1 MLVDGRQN
9 LKSSVEECGEA
20 CLANPSCTTFSYCAK
35 PEGCYEDFVFQSCF
49 LKRHDNPQAREAYSR
64 DEWTPWT
71 SGVVERGGG
80 TGSSPPPPSSPMPT
94 PSAGTSAGGFSLE
107 ANANYAGRVLV
118 DGRQNLK
125 SSVEECGESCLANPQ
140 CTTFAYCPKPEGCYE
155 DFVFQS
161 CFLKVHDNPQAR
173 EAYSRDEWTPWTG
186 GIVERG
192 DGTAGG
198 VSPYASAPAPAPS
211 SPTLSSQLAEAGI
224 ASGGFSLEANA
235 NYAGEV
241 LVDGRQNLKSSVEEC
256 GEACLANPSCTTFSY
271 CAKPEGCFQ
280 DFVWQSCFLKKHDEP
295 SAREAY
301 SRDEWTPWTSG
312 VVERGGGTGS
322 SPPPSSPT
330 TAGGVSSYASAP
342 SSSPTPSTGSAS
354 GGFSLEAN
362 ANYAGR
368 VLVDGRQNLKS
379 SVEECGES
387 CLANP
392 QCTTFAYCPKPE
404 GCYEDFVFQSC
415 FLKVHDNPQARE
427 AYSRDE
433 WTPWTGGIV
442 ERGDGTAGG
451 VSPYASAPS
460 SSSSPAPKP
469 STGSASGGFSLET
482 NANYAGEVLVDG
494 RQNLKSSVEA
504 CGESCLA
511 NPQCTTFAYCGKPE
525 GCFQDFVF
533 QSCFLKR
540 HSSPELREAYSR
552 DEWTPWTS
560 GVVERKGTS
569 SSVGVN
575 PATWSGTSPPAV
587 QQGGGAASVYSNVPY
602 VPPTAD
608 IRMQDGKPIG
618 YPNPLEPPRGVYLG
632 VSPQEVNGTADL
644 QRYLTAFGG
653 FVPVNYNIFVHIPIL
668 DYQLRYLDQFLAQ
681 VAGLGGVATVT
692 VEPFDGLD
700 LVTPSTIAPIV
711 ERCAFFER
719 MRASCIVRF
728 AHEMNGGWYPWSR
741 QPTKYVEKFRLVSD
755 AVRRGTKRGAVM
767 WSPNSAARDYPFA
780 APSDLAGN
788 PEFARLDTNR
798 DGIVNNRDDP
808 FGPYWPGDSYVDW
821 VGLSVYHFGV
831 EYPFGKDNE
840 AAPRDSFLLRVA
852 PRTLGEAAA
861 DIPFDFYETYAVGKS
876 KPLGIGET
884 GALFMPSKQR
894 SGTPSELEVKRSW
907 WQQFVNGGP
916 GGTSLSTLLPQLK
929 LITWFDIV
937 KFESEVNSVVDWRV
951 SGSPQ
956 ISVPFQKEMLTSP
969 ASRGFMLDLN
979 AYHGL
984 FPSSCIDLDTPVG
997 LVSSDAANA
1006 AVTPYHSMPLSGG
1019 VPSALPS
1026 SVRAAAPMCSIE
1038 RNSNYR
1044 GTVVVNGHTHRTA
1057 TAGDCCASCFGE
1069 VPDGGGTSYAATSG
1083 ATMTSS
1089 SLANVFVWCADPNG
1103 CFGDFAFGE
1112 CWCKWSDTPQ
1122 RRVAWARGPA
1132 VPWVSG
1138 TRADALDADQR
1149 GVRDDVTTF
1158 DVDGSNPMYYY
1169 EGDASLLDG
1178 QLEPDFLSGQE
1189 PDYLSGQGNG
1199 DRWTVPYPTASGI
1212 GGGTPQLACPT
1223 VTTSG
1228 SGGYSGS
1235 DGGGGSSSS
1244 TFSTMNGI
1252 AAALRDAS
1260 TFEVRPTTNFQE
1272 WHIAMNVTNP
1282 LSVPVDIGGM
1292 GIKVAYSPWQQRRDG
1307 ASPDSQFEWFP
1318 AHFED
1323 FRVVCTYAFVVNTNG
1338 EFTDP
1343 RRGASADLQPLNVC
1357 PVMYTV
1363 FDEQLGLGGAVTP
1376 STPES
1381 LRVSKM
1387 IGGTTTS
1394 VDSMNP
1400 RRFFTLVLPFG
1411 VVLCPGCS
1419 LIGDPDGVT
1428 FVLAASNG
1436 VNGLDFTRPP
1446 AAVVDFPDDAS
1457 SAIRQQQHGGMASTN
1472 RKSQGALTC
1481 LKMTPDW
1488 RTALEAQSLQSPS
1501 RQIPPST
1508 PRQPT
1513 AGGGGG
1519 GGGMIPMLPS
1529 SGGGGS
1535 PPPPQEQK
1543 TDDSTSTSCQDFLAS
1558 ASAPLLVL
1566 SPPRHTSD
1574 GSMWVFSGDVL
1585 RAPGPSAGK
1594 SLDVSDT
1601 SFELAVSPWVQPSTG
1616 GEYELASP
1624 NDLVFECVNL
1634 ELSAQPGRN
1643 ICDSISLSAR
1653 DLEGSAAIVF
1663 RIGFQRGAEAMPL
1676 CDVPNQCSL
1685 RGAGSIP
1692 VDSAQNIAFVIRHRD
1707 APRMRLDANAPVIDE
1722 DVTCSSGG
1730 GVTTYAT
1737 RDPPA
1742 LPPAGAGLPSGI
1754 SPKSPALNAACAPGT
1769 MLACNPDGTPG
1780 EGMQYLVNLLE
1791 TLPPSNTLAMGF
1803 GDEAASG
1810 EAIFIGG
1817 TILRID
1823 DQDIAAAQQQDG
1835 EVTAMQVS
1843 SPPTPSSSST
1853 LPPLCMAGYTVAFN
1867 LPGPIVAG
1875 LPAPVEVGDFEFRC
1889 VHSTTSSVAKS
1900 AAGNT
1905 PCTDKLVLSS
1915 FENPENPDALLG
1927 TATFTANMELR
1938 NGGWVVGGPNGV
1950 LLAIRHNDAQ
1960 SRIPYEQVIIQQYGM
1975 CVPYGP

>member
-1 MLVDGRQN
+1 M
-9 LKSSVEECGEA
+9 
-20 CLANPSCTTFSYCAK
+20 
-35 PEGCYEDFVFQSCF
+35 
-49 LKRHDNPQAREAYSR
+49 
-64 DEWTPWT
+64 
-71 SGVVERGGG
+71 
-80 TGSSPPPPSSPMPT
+80 
-94 PSAGTSAGGFSLE
+94 
-107 ANANYAGRVLV
+107 LV

-140 CTTFAYCPKPEGCYE
+140 CTTFSYCPKPEGCYE

-192 DGTAGG
+192 G
-198 VSPYASAPAPAPS
+198 
-211 SPTLSSQLAEAGI
+211 
-224 ASGGFSLEANA
+224 
-235 NYAGEV
+235 
-241 LVDGRQNLKSSVEEC
+241 
-256 GEACLANPSCTTFSY
+256 
-271 CAKPEGCFQ
+271 
-280 DFVWQSCFLKKHDEP
+280 
-295 SAREAY
+295 
-301 SRDEWTPWTSG
+301 
-312 VVERGGGTGS
+312 
-322 SPPPSSPT
+322 
-330 TAGGVSSYASAP
+330 
-342 SSSPTPSTGSAS
+342 
-354 GGFSLEAN
+354 
-362 ANYAGR
+362 
-368 VLVDGRQNLKS
+368 
-379 SVEECGES
+379 
-387 CLANP
+387 
-392 QCTTFAYCPKPE
+392 
-404 GCYEDFVFQSC
+404 
-415 FLKVHDNPQARE
+415 
-427 AYSRDE
+427 
-433 WTPWTGGIV
+433 
-442 ERGDGTAGG
+442 GTAGG

-525 GCFQDFVF
+525 GCYEDFVF

-719 MRASCIVRF
+719 MRASCIIRF

-788 PEFARLDTNR
+788 LEFARLDTNR

-831 EYPFGKDNE
+831 EYPFGEDNE

-884 GALFMPSKQR
+884 GALFMPSKER
-894 SGTPSELEVKRSW
+894 PGTPSELEVKRSW

-1069 VPDGGGTSYAATSG
+1069 VPGGGGTSYAATSG

-1178 QLEPDFLSGQE
+1178 QMEPDFLSGQE

-1292 GIKVAYSPWQQRRDG
+1292 GIKMAYSPWQQRRDG
-1307 ASPDSQFEWFP
+1307 ASADSQFEWFP
-1318 AHFED
+1318 ADFED
-1323 FRVVCTYAFVVNTNG
+1323 FRVVCTYAFVVNANG

-1400 RRFFTLVLPFG
+1400 RRYFTLVLPFG

-1501 RQIPPST
+1501 RQIPPSM

-1663 RIGFQRGAEAMPL
+1663 RVGFQRGAEAMPL

-1730 GVTTYAT
+1730 DVTTYAT

-1867 LPGPIVAG
+1867 LPGPVVAG
-1875 LPAPVEVGDFEFRC
+1875 LPAPVQVGDFEFRC

-1950 LLAIRHNDAQ
+1950 LLAIRHKDAQ